1 MKELESSIF
10 GQPPLCS
17 SSGLPT
23 TKRVPLPPILPTRP
37 TVGQAEWRQDP
48 RVLSQQGGGLHT
60 LGPQTDHNRAATRL
74 QDLSIIHCFPL
85 GAGVKCPRPGRA
97 STALLAPEL
106 FRSPRRLVP
115 GSGQPPLTGPWTGR
129 GGRTRS
135 SGSNTH

>member
-10 GQPPLCS
+10 GQLPLCS
-17 SSGLPT
+17 SSGLPA
-23 TKRVPLPPILPTRP
+23 TKRVPLPPTLPTGP
-37 TVGQAEWRQDP
+37 TVEQAEWRQDP
-48 RVLSQQGGGLHT
+48 RYLASREGPFTQS
-60 LGPQTDHNRAATRL
+60 GPQTDHNRAATRL

-85 GAGVKCPRPGRA
+85 GAGVKCLRAGRA

-129 GGRTRS
+129 GGRTIS
-135 SGSNTH
+135 PGSDTH